1 MGRFLLLTR
10 ERVNILPGR
19 PEAFYRHFHM
29 RTAKKLQRVGLD
41 DMKIAGVP
49 TFAQE
54 ERWSPWEFHVRTIRD
69 SPSGT
74 TYIK

>member
-1 MGRFLLLTR
+1 
-10 ERVNILPGR
+10 
-19 PEAFYRHFHM
+19 M

-41 DMKIAGVP
+41 DMKIAGVR

-54 ERWSPWEFHVRTIRD
+54 ERWSPWEFHVRAIRD